1 MSSIHGTKAVGH
13 WGQRRTLWW
22 VESENLGVSF
32 HFCCCCCCYWL
43 TFIRY
48 FPCARNVT
56 YFINFEWEI
65 FFFLSIFLSWTQGTN
80 KLKHIEYSTSSK
92 MYDHKPDCFI
102 LYPCLSKIMDWLA
115 VYRNP
120 CNHEMVYDK
129 IFPDFMYNS
138 IWLFRDKLSFP
149 FVVTKGHLCS
159 PKQHCKLL
167 SNFLSIYFLE

>member
-22 VESENLGVSF
+22 VESENLGISF
-32 HFCCCCCCYWL
+32 HFYCQAAATDLHLLDISHVLGTLL
-43 TFIRY
+43 TSSTLNGR
-48 FPCARNVT
+48 
-56 YFINFEWEI
+56 
-65 FFFLSIFLSWTQGTN
+65 FFSFSIFLSWTQGTD

-92 MYDHKPDCFI
+92 MSDHKPDP
-102 LYPCLSKIMDWLA
+102 LYIVPMSRQESWIDLQCIE
-115 VYRNP
+115 P

-149 FVVTKGHLCS
+149 CGQKGHLCG
-159 PKQHCKLL
+159 PKQHGKFL